1 MELGQVIKKR
11 REDKKMS
18 QQELADKA
26 GITQATV
33 SRLEKDSSDIKLSHL
48 KNIAAALGCSVIT
61 LITSENKKID

>member
-33 SRLEKDSSDIKLSHL
+33 SRLEKGSDIKLAHL
-48 KNIAAALGCSVIT
+48 KNIAVALDCSVVT
-61 LITSENKKID
+61 LLTSENKK